1 MQATIFVRPE
11 ALQTLEV
18 IRPLDYY
25 ERVSL
30 SDETGQDLTSA
41 PGYFL
46 NTAALR
52 IAGLPANSSIV
63 LSLTPEQGDVY
74 HQIVTVPDD
83 LRGVVYAGAAH
94 LPPDY
99 ANIIKYWSPL
109 TVSGFHR
116 NAVYYQNAHQA
127 YLVQMAVIDGE
138 DPEDPFAERMPADE
152 LLTDGVVFCL
162 RGLGMQLEECD
173 PQHFVEVYLPIDPI
187 ILGIEHDGLKASSE
201 YRFDAPCQW
210 DRIYLRVADIMASPN
225 PNLIAISALRS
236 EFGDYGF
243 VY

>member
-52 IAGLPANSSIV
+52 IAGLPADASIA
-63 LSLTPEQGDVY
+63 LSVTPEQQDAYYQV
-74 HQIVTVPDD
+74 VTAPDD

-94 LPPDY
+94 LPHDY
-99 ANIIKYWSPL
+99 ASIIKYWSPL

-116 NAVYYQNAHQA
+116 NAVFYQNVHQA
-127 YLVQMAVIDGE
+127 YLVQLAVIDGE

-162 RGLGMQLEECD
+162 RGLGIQLEECD
-173 PQHFVEVYLPIDPI
+173 PQHFVGKRLT
-187 ILGIEHDGLKASSE
+187 
-201 YRFDAPCQW
+201 APPTVQ
-210 DRIYLRVADIMASPN
+210 S
-225 PNLIAISALRS
+225 
-236 EFGDYGF
+236 
-243 VY
+243 

>member
-11 ALQTLEV
+11 ALQTLEA

-52 IAGLPANSSIV
+52 IAELPADASIA
-63 LSLTPEQGDVY
+63 LSLTPEQGDAY
-74 HQIVTVPDD
+74 HQIVTAPDD

-94 LPPDY
+94 LPHDY
-99 ANIIKYWSPL
+99 ASILKYWSPL

-116 NAVYYQNAHQA
+116 NAVYYQNVHQA
-127 YLVQMAVIDGE
+127 YLIQLAVIEGE
-138 DPEDPFAERMPADE
+138 DPEDAFAERIPVDE

-162 RGLGMQLEECD
+162 QGLGVQLEECD
-173 PQHFVEVYLPIDPI
+173 PQHFVEVYLPIDPVL
-187 ILGIEHDGLKASSE
+187 LGIEHDGLRASGE
-201 YRFDAPCQW
+201 YQFDAAGQW

-225 PNLIAISALRS
+225 PNLVAISALRS

>member
-18 IRPLDYY
+18 IQPLDYY

-30 SDETGQDLTSA
+30 SDATGQDLSSA

-52 IAGLPANSSIV
+52 IAGLPADASIA
-63 LSLTPEQGDVY
+63 LSLTPEQRDAC
-74 HQIVTVPDD
+74 HQIVTAPDD

-109 TVSGFHR
+109 TVSDFHR
-116 NAVYYQNAHQA
+116 NAVHYQNFHQA
-127 YLVQMAVIDGE
+127 YLVQLAVIDGE
-138 DPEDPFAERMPADE
+138 DPTDPYAERMPVDE

-162 RGLGMQLEECD
+162 RGLGVQLEDCD
-173 PQHFVEVYLPIDPI
+173 PQHFVEVYLPIAPVM
-187 ILGIEHDGLKASSE
+187 LGIEYDGLRASTE
-201 YRFDAPCQW
+201 YRFDAAALW

-225 PNLIAISALRS
+225 PNLVAISALRS
-236 EFGDYGF
+236 EFSDYGF

>member
-11 ALQTLEV
+11 ALRTLET

-52 IAGLPANSSIV
+52 IAELPADASIA
-63 LSLTPEQGDVY
+63 LSLTPEQGDTY
-74 HQIVTVPDD
+74 YQIVTAPDD

-99 ANIIKYWSPL
+99 ASIIKYWSPL

-116 NAVYYQNAHQA
+116 NAVYHQNVHQA
-127 YLVQMAVIDGE
+127 YLVQLAVSDGD
-138 DPEDPFAERMPADE
+138 DPADPYAERIPADE

-162 RGLGMQLEECD
+162 RDLGAQVEDCD
-173 PQHFVEVYLPIDPI
+173 PQHFVEVELPIDPV
-187 ILGIEHDGLKASSE
+187 ILGIEHDGLRASSE
-201 YRFDAPCQW
+201 YWFDATGRW
-210 DRIYLRVADIMASPN
+210 DRIYLRVADIMTSPD
-225 PNLIAISALRS
+225 PNLVAIAALRS

>member
-1 MQATIFVRPE
+1 MRPE
-11 ALQTLEV
+11 AHQTLEV

-46 NTAALR
+46 NSAALR
-52 IAGLPANSSIV
+52 IAELPANASIA
-63 LSLTPEQGDVY
+63 LSLTPAQGGAY
-74 HQIVTVPDD
+74 HKALTAPPE
-83 LRGVVYAGAAH
+83 LRGIVYAGAPH

-109 TVSGFHR
+109 TVSSFHR
-116 NAVYYQNAHQA
+116 NAVYYQNVHQA
-127 YLVQMAVIDGE
+127 YLVQLAVIEGE
-138 DPEDPFAERMPADE
+138 DPEDPYAERMPADE

-162 RGLGMQLEECD
+162 QGLGAQLEDCD
-173 PQHFVEVYLPIDPI
+173 PQQFVEVHLPIDPV
-187 ILGIEHDGLKASSE
+187 ILGIEHDGLRSSSE
-201 YRFDAPCQW
+201 YRFDAAGQW

-225 PNLIAISALRS
+225 SNLVAIAALRS
-236 EFGDYGF
+236 EFCDYGF

>member
-1 MQATIFVRPE
+1 MRPE
-11 ALQTLEV
+11 SLQTLEV

-46 NTAALR
+46 NIAALR
-52 IAGLPANSSIV
+52 IAELSADARIA
-63 LSLTPEQGDVY
+63 LSLTPEQGDAY
-74 HQIVTVPDD
+74 HRIVTAPDD

-94 LPPDY
+94 LPHDY
-99 ANIIKYWSPL
+99 ASIIKYWSPL

-116 NAVYYQNAHQA
+116 NAVYYQNVHQA
-127 YLVQMAVIDGE
+127 YLVKLAVIDGADLA
-138 DPEDPFAERMPADE
+138 DPYAERIPADE

-162 RGLGMQLEECD
+162 RGLGVQLEECD
-173 PQHFVEVYLPIDPI
+173 PQHFVEVYLPIDPLM
-187 ILGIEHDGLKASSE
+187 LGIEHDGLRVSSE
-201 YRFDAPCQW
+201 YRFDVTGSW

-225 PNLIAISALRS
+225 PNLVAISALRS